1 MYNFHMMWSKVKRRQ
16 KGKRWARKATG
27 VRVVGQ
33 TRGGLIRQKLKSC
46 LSNHLWYLLLNFFF
60 IFNDNFIHK
69 ILSTLSLF
77 PVLISPFTSCL
88 WSQRAHHFLS
98 FIPNLPSLP
107 VYDPFPFK
115 SVYYPKCPLLPVYDP
130 PSPFTSCL
138 RFPGHPLHFPS
149 LPRHCFLSA
158 IIFHT
163 PPRALQTSQ
172 VMNILLA
179 QGQE

>member
-115 SVYYPKCPLLPVYDP
+115 SCLLSQV
-130 PSPFTSCL
+130 SFTSCL
-138 RFPGHPLHFPS
+138 WSPVPLHFLSKIPRPPPS
-149 LPRHCFLSA
+149 LPFSA
-158 IIFHT
+158 
-163 PPRALQTSQ
+163 
-172 VMNILLA
+172 
-179 QGQE
+179 